1 MLKTRLVFYGYN
13 NTREVE
19 TMKKLLLILCVV
31 MLIIPSV
38 SCSPKRP
45 EISEHA
51 LTGSAQ
57 LIENYG
63 EIEYA
68 EAFIEKNKLIL
79 YLIPVNEE
87 VPKERVR
94 EIGTLF
100 LKALSGYTVNEG
112 LKGPTDES
120 YGEIYDYY
128 NVEILVEGENGTIID
143 KGTKSKGKNEIKW
156 Q

>member
-1 MLKTRLVFYGYN
+1 
-13 NTREVE
+13 
-19 TMKKLLLILCVV
+19 MKKLIIILCIIMFV
-31 MLIIPSV
+31 IPSV
-38 SCSPKRP
+38 SCSPNRP
-45 EISEHA
+45 EISEEV

-57 LIENYG
+57 IIENYG

-68 EAFIEKNKLIL
+68 EAFMEKNKVIL

-94 EIGTLF
+94 EIGVLF
-100 LKALSGYTVNEG
+100 LKALSGYTVSEG
-112 LKGPTDES
+112 LEGPTDES

-128 NVEILVEGENGTIID
+128 NVEIQVEGENGTIID
-143 KGTKSKGKNEIKW
+143 KGTKRKGNNEIKW

>member
-1 MLKTRLVFYGYN
+1 
-13 NTREVE
+13 
-19 TMKKLLLILCVV
+19 MKKLLLTLCVV
-31 MLIIPSV
+31 MLIISSV
-38 SCSPKRP
+38 RCSPKRP
-45 EISEHA
+45 EISEET

-63 EIEYA
+63 EIDYA

-94 EIGTLF
+94 EIGVLF

-128 NVEILVEGENGTIID
+128 NTEILVEGENGTIID
-143 KGTKSKGKNEIKW
+143 KGTKSKGKNEVKW